1 MNKEHTYREDELV
14 LLLKQRD
21 AQAFGYLYDHY
32 AASLN
37 GIICSFVTDEQYA
50 LDALQECFVKIW
62 NQVQAYDASKGRL
75 FTWLAA
81 VARNT
86 AIDMLRSRNWKNT
99 QQHRELSGA
108 AHTIPA
114 TSGWNMDTI
123 GLRGAVKNL
132 REEYRQVIE
141 LAYFEGMS
149 HSDIAAETGMP
160 VGTVKTRLRAALI
173 ELRKFIK

>member
-1 MNKEHTYREDELV
+1 MNKQYTYREDELV
-14 LLLKQRD
+14 MLLKQRD
-21 AQAFGYLYDHY
+21 AEAFGYLYDHY

-37 GIICSFVTDEQYA
+37 GIIRSFVADEQQA
-50 LDALQECFVKIW
+50 LDVLQECFVKIW
-62 NQVQAYDASKGRL
+62 SQVQTYDASRARL

-99 QQHRELSGA
+99 LQNRALSDEEYVM
-108 AHTIPA
+108 PA
-114 TSGWNMDTI
+114 VTGWNIDTI

-132 REEYRQVIE
+132 REEQRQVIE

-149 HSDIAAETGMP
+149 HSAIAAETGLP